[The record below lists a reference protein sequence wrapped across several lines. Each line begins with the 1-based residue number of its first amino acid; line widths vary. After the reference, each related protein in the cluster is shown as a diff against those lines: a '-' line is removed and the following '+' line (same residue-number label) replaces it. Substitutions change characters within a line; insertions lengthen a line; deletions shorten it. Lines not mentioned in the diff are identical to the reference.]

1 MSQRGLLI
9 RLFGPFSIAWQ
20 DGEEIELTSSKLKA
34 MVALLATA
42 PDGKR
47 DRAWLQDMLWSLS
60 GPEHG
65 RASLRQGI
73 ARLRKTVGE
82 DVDEVFSSTNDAVRL
97 KPGCYTIIG
106 DPADGALLEGL
117 DIREEGFSAWLRD
130 QRSAHSAGPAQG
142 RSIPARAST
151 HSDAG
156 TSRIDRGARG
166 VSQPE
171 QVAPV
176 VAVIPF
182 AGLDEGGMGAQLGD
196 AVAQDITRS
205 LCRSPF
211 LHVISHLSCRHSS
224 LREAGLAELR
234 DMLDAHYVISGY
246 VRTSGEN
253 YRIDVDFVDASSGQL
268 CWTRD
273 YTGTVRHFSAGTDE
287 VVNAVA
293 NDVVRTILSSSLAPI
308 AITPLPTLASHT
320 LLMSAI
326 ALMNKQA
333 LGSFAK
339 SRACLEE
346 LIRRAPKHAS
356 LHAWLAKW
364 YVLSINQGWSADVR
378 KDAGVAQENAARALE
393 MNPECSFSMAVNGLV
408 HHYAADVDHAFSQYE
423 DALAIEPNNA
433 LAWLFKGILHAFTNE
448 GEVAVSCTQ
457 RARSLSPLDPQRYYF
472 ESLSAT
478 AHLANKEFET
488 ALGLAEESL
497 ARNKRHTSTLRV
509 RTIALQSLGRGEEAQ
524 RSARELLHREPTLTV
539 ENYLRTHP
547 AAHYPTGRDWA
558 YALVQA
564 GVPAN

>member
-130 QRSAHSAGPAQG
+130 QRSTHSAGPAQG

-234 DMLDAHYVISGY
+234 DLLDAHYVISGY

-364 YVLSINQGWSADVR
+364 YVLSINQGWSADVK
-378 KDAGVAQENAARALE
+378 KDVQIARDCADEALDT
-393 MNPECSFSMAVNGLV
+393 NPSCSFSMAISGLV
-408 HHYAADVDHAFSQYE
+408 HHYGTDPQLAFRQYE
-423 DALAIEPNNA
+423 EALEIEPNNA
-433 LAWLFKGILHAFTNE
+433 LAWLFKGTCHAFVDE
-448 GEVAVSCTQ
+448 GEIAVACTNQ
-457 RARSLSPLDPQRYYF
+457 ARALSPLDPQRYYF
-472 ESLSAT
+472 EALSAT
-478 AHLANKEFET
+478 AHLAKKDYES
-488 ALGLAEESL
+488 ALALADQSL
-497 ARNKRHTSTLRV
+497 SRNRRHTSTLRSRIV
-509 RTIALQSLGRGEEAQ
+509 ALQCLGRDEEA
-524 RSARELLHREPTLTV
+524 REAARELVRLEPNLTG

-564 GVPAN
+564 GLPAN